1 MFVCK
6 EPPPHRRRT
15 IRKGRKLTLP
25 LTGLT
30 VVSFEQ
36 AVAAPFCS
44 RHLGDLGARVIK
56 VEHRV
61 GGDFTRAYDDAVHGI
76 ASYFVWLNRNKE
88 SLTLDIKHPDAHEVL
103 TRLLTHADVVI
114 QNLAPGSAHRMG
126 IAAADVVARFPRAI
140 SVDISG
146 YGVGGPYDEK
156 RAYDLLIQAEGG
168 LCSITGLPG
177 APAKAGPPVADMGT
191 GLYSLTSV
199 LAALYARERTGVGA
213 AISIS
218 MFDVIS
224 EFMGFALQYTRHTG
238 EERQPNGMSTP
249 MVAPY
254 GGYPTS
260 DGQTVVLGTTND
272 SEWQRLALQMLKRP
286 DLAAD
291 PRFAT
296 NIARCAE
303 REVIDEAI
311 SAWTRRRPLAD
322 IQSVADAA
330 GIGNSRYN
338 TVKDVIGHAQLEQRG
353 RWQQVSSPVGPL
365 PSLLAPPE
373 SEDWH
378 QRLDAVPALGQH
390 TDSILAELGY
400 SSEDIARLRADAAV

>member
-1 MFVCK
+1 M
-6 EPPPHRRRT
+6 
-15 IRKGRKLTLP
+15 TLP

-61 GGDFTRAYDDAVHGI
+61 GGDFTRAYDDAVHGM

-88 SLTLDIKHPDAHEVL
+88 SLTLDIKHPAAEEVL
-103 TRLLTHADVVI
+103 TRLLSQADVVI

-126 IAAADVVARFPRAI
+126 LAAADVVARFPRAI
-140 SVDISG
+140 AVDISG

-191 GLYSLTSV
+191 GLYSLTGV
-199 LAALYARERTGVGA
+199 LAALYARERTGAGA

-224 EFMGFALQYTRHTG
+224 EFMGFALQYTRYTG

-272 SEWQRLALQMLKRP
+272 REWQRLALQMLERP

-296 NIARCAE
+296 NIMRCVE
-303 REVIDEAI
+303 RDVIDEAI
-311 SAWTRRRPLAD
+311 SEWTRQHPLAD

-338 TVKDVIGHAQLEQRG
+338 TVKDVIGHAQLAQRG
-353 RWQQVSSPVGPL
+353 RWQDVDSPVGPL

-373 SEDWH
+373 SENWD
-378 QRLDAVPALGQH
+378 QRLDAVPSLGQH

-400 SSEDIARLRADAAV
+400 SSDEIAQLRGDAAV

>member
-1 MFVCK
+1 M
-6 EPPPHRRRT
+6 
-15 IRKGRKLTLP
+15 TLP

-61 GGDFTRAYDDAVHGI
+61 GGDFTRAYDDAVHGM

-88 SLTLDIKHPDAHEVL
+88 SLTLDIKHPAAHEIL
-103 TRLLTHADVVI
+103 TRLLTQTDVVI
-114 QNLAPGSAHRMG
+114 QNLAPGSAHRLG
-126 IAAADVVARFPRAI
+126 IAAADIVARFPRAI
-140 SVDISG
+140 GVDISG

-191 GLYSLTSV
+191 GLYCLTSV
-199 LAALYARERTGVGA
+199 LAALFARERTGVGA

-272 SEWQRLALQMLKRP
+272 REWQRLALQMIERP

-291 PRFAT
+291 PKFAT
-296 NIARCAE
+296 NVARCAE
-303 REVIDEAI
+303 RDVIDEAI
-311 SAWTRRRPLAD
+311 TAWTCQLPLAE

-353 RWQQVSSPVGPL
+353 RWQQVDSPVGSL

-373 SEDWH
+373 SDDWH

-390 TDSILAELGY
+390 TDSILGELGY
-400 SSEDIARLRADAAV
+400 SSDEIALLRNDAVV